1 MASRGD
7 RRLAHLVR
15 CTGERTK
22 IAMPLDAADSA
33 VSDSAATI
41 RPLSMSQLKQFIR
54 DGYLVMQIDGVPEG
68 FHERVFAKA
77 HVSRAICCLLS
88 VMARCIAC

>member
-1 MASRGD
+1 
-7 RRLAHLVR
+7 
-15 CTGERTK
+15 
-22 IAMPLDAADSA
+22 
-33 VSDSAATI
+33 
-41 RPLSMSQLKQFIR
+41 MSQLKQFIR

-77 HVSRAICCLLS
+77 HVSRALCCLLS

>member
-1 MASRGD
+1 MRTGRED
-7 RRLAHLVR
+7 RSATGR
-15 CTGERTK
+15 CYSADCAAVSGG
-22 IAMPLDAADSA
+22 AADNAA
-33 VSDSAATI
+33 V

-77 HVSRAICCLLS
+77 HVSRALCCLLS